1 MTEFTASGL
10 AAGLLARAS
19 TQQHGRGPNDYEP
32 LQPHNF
38 ADWSTG
44 DPPEREWLVEGLIP
58 MGTVTFISGDGGL
71 GKTQLGQ
78 QLVMA
83 AALGASWCG
92 KPVQQVSSVA
102 LFCEDR
108 VDEIRRRAIK
118 IAASL
123 NVARDDPRLRA
134 ANFVCRVGE
143 YNSMMYSTW
152 RGEHHTGYHVS
163 PLYKAVRAF
172 AHQRKA
178 RLVLI
183 DSLHDVFT
191 GNENFR
197 PEARAF
203 VQGMAKIASII
214 NGAVVVL
221 AHPSLS
227 GLDRGS
233 GSSGSTAWN
242 NAVRTRLYLTVPE
255 GVGHGSETRLLT
267 TVKANY
273 GRSGER
279 IYLKRRGGV
288 FVAVAGDAVPGT
300 ATRVKTIRRA

>member
-1 MTEFTASGL
+1 MHENAEPAP
-10 AAGLLARAS
+10 AAGVFSHAPEA
-19 TQQHGRGPNDYEP
+19 PEY
-32 LQPHNF
+32 PHLISHSF
-38 ADWSTG
+38 ADWSAG

-58 MGTVTFISGDGGL
+58 MGTVTFMSGDGGL
-71 GKTQLGQ
+71 GKSLLGQ

-92 KPVQQVSSVA
+92 KPVKPMPSVA
-102 LFCEDR
+102 LFCEDK
-108 VDEIRRRAIK
+108 VDEIRRRAIR
-118 IAASL
+118 ITETL
-123 NVARDDPRLRA
+123 NVARDDKRLA
-134 ANFVCRVGE
+134 AAHFFCRVGE
-143 YNSMMYSTW
+143 HNTMMHSTW
-152 RGEHHTGYHVS
+152 RGDHHTGYHTT
-163 PLYKAVRAF
+163 PLYKALRAF
-172 AHQRKA
+172 ARERQA

-203 VQGMAKIASII
+203 VQAMANIAGVL

-242 NAVRTRLYLTVPE
+242 NAVRSRLYLTVPE
-255 GVGHGSETRLLT
+255 GSARDSETRLLT

-273 GRSGER
+273 GRAGER

-288 FVAVAGDAVPGT
+288 FVAVGRDEVPVKS
-300 ATRVKTIRRA
+300 TR

>member
-1 MTEFTASGL
+1 MNEFTAPGR
-10 AAGLLARAS
+10 AAGVFSRAPKS
-19 TQQHGRGPNDYEP
+19 PDIPDDYEHLKP
-32 LQPHNF
+32 LSF
-38 ADWSTG
+38 ADWSEG

-83 AALGASWCG
+83 AALGATWCG
-92 KPVQQVSSVA
+92 KPVRQMPSVS
-102 LFCEDR
+102 LFCEDK
-108 VDEIRRRAIK
+108 VDEIRRRAVK
-118 IAASL
+118 ICATL
-123 NVARDDPRLRA
+123 NVERDDPRLHA
-134 ANFVCRVGE
+134 AQFICRVGAL
-143 YNSMMYSTW
+143 NTMMFSTW
-152 RGEHHTGYHVS
+152 RGEHHAGYHTT
-163 PLYKAVRAF
+163 PLYKELRAF
-172 AHQRKA
+172 AHQSQA

-203 VQGMAKIASII
+203 VQAMAKIAGVI

-227 GLDRGS
+227 GLERGS

-242 NAVRTRLYLTVPE
+242 NAVRSRLYLTVPE
-255 GVGHGSETRLLT
+255 GSARDSETRLLT

-273 GRSGER
+273 GRAGER

-288 FVAVAGDAVPGT
+288 FAVVGGDAVPG
-300 ATRVKTIRRA
+300 AAPRAKALRRP